1 MSPVPENFTVRQ
13 THGPL
18 WQPGVQTRASSD
30 NRGWSSLYASLQ
42 RELPF
47 EGTFGAVE
55 DQLVVLHL
63 DGPVMVHRRVAKGED
78 SRLIPGGGHVH
89 DAGRHGL
96 WCSGERGCSDAPS
109 IP

>member
-78 SRLIPGGGHVH
+78 SRLIPGGGMF
-89 DAGRHGL
+89 
-96 WCSGERGCSDAPS
+96 
-109 IP
+109 

>member
-18 WQPGVQTRASSD
+18 WQPGAQIRASSD

-47 EGTFGAVE
+47 EGAFGAVE

-63 DGPVMVHRRVAKGED
+63 DGPVMVHRRVARERTAASFPRG
-78 SRLIPGGGHVH
+78 
-89 DAGRHGL
+89 A
-96 WCSGERGCSDAPS
+96 CS
-109 IP
+109 